1 MRLYGITM
9 FVHILGVI
17 ALFGG
22 FAMQQRAGARI
33 RAASRYDQ
41 ARPWAAMLDLTR
53 PMVPS
58 GAIML
63 LVTGAVLASRLAPGG
78 EPPVWVGFAAVTVAL
93 LGLAGWLVDNRRIG
107 RIAGAVVDGEG
118 ALSAEARRRI
128 ASAPLWSAHAASN
141 GAALGTLWLMTNK
154 PGVVE
159 SAVAVLLPAAIGAA
173 VGARLGRA

>member
-22 FAMQQRAGARI
+22 FAMQQRAGVRL
-33 RAASRYDQ
+33 RAATRAEQ
-41 ARPWAAMLDLTR
+41 ALSWAAVLDMTR

-58 GAIML
+58 GAVML
-63 LVTGAVLASRLAPGG
+63 LVTGAVLVSRLGPGA
-78 EPPVWVGFAAVTVAL
+78 PPVWVPVAAVTVL
-93 LGLAGWLVDNRRIG
+93 GVGLAAWLVVNRGIG
-107 RIAGAVVDGEG
+107 AIAGALLEHEGE
-118 ALSAEARRRI
+118 LSAEARRRI
-128 ASAPLWSAHAASN
+128 GSARLWATLAATN

-159 SAVAVLLPAAIGAA
+159 SLVAVLLPAAVGAI
-173 VGARLGRA
+173 VGARLASR